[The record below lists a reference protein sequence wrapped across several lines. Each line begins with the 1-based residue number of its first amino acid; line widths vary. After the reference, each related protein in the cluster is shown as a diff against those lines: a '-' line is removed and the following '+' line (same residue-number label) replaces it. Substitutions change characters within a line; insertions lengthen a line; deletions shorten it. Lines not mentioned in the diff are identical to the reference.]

1 MGSKSRK
8 SPVKNLP
15 TIVPIDAVAPEPLLL
30 DIKAAARVLSST
42 TWTVRNLLWAKKI
55 PFIKIGR
62 RFLIDPV
69 DLRAFIARQKSTQI
83 AA

>member
-1 MGSKSRK
+1 MGSKFKK
-8 SPVKNLP
+8 SPVRNLSA
-15 TIVPIDAVAPEPLLL
+15 IVPIDTAAPEPLLL
-30 DIKAAARVLSST
+30 DIKGAARVLSST
-42 TWTVRNLLWAKKI
+42 TWTVWNLLWAKKI